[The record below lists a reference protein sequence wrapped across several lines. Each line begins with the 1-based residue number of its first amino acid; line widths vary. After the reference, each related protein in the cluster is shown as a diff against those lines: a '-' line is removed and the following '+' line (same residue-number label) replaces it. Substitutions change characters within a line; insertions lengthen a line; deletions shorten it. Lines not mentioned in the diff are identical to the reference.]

1 MLWNYIL
8 VQQSFEIYHS
18 LYQQRV
24 VFSLIDIMYNICLNL
39 IPCIEEMLGYLL
51 HGDRKSTYSIAYYQT
66 VYVIL
71 AGVLAADAARAFE
84 LRVSHGPWL

>member
-39 IPCIEEMLGYLL
+39 IPCIEEMLGYFL
-51 HGDRKSTYSIAYYQT
+51 HGERKSAYSIAYYQM
-66 VYVIL
+66 VYVIP